1 MRGGFRAGGTQWRR
15 PRTGAA
21 APKGSKGLRRARGNV
36 ERKLALHLHSTGRR
50 GRGEDGG
57 YRLCLQ
63 REEVML
69 VALQDGDLAVGRV
82 LVTVEVVDAVLEEAH
97 G

>member
-1 MRGGFRAGGTQWRR
+1 MPAA
-15 PRTGAA
+15 RT
-21 APKGSKGLRRARGNV
+21 LTLTLTLTLTR
-36 ERKLALHLHSTGRR
+36 
-50 GRGEDGG
+50 
-57 YRLCLQ
+57 CLQ